1 MYEKLKDFQLTI
13 VAVIIG
19 LALIICA
26 NYGADAIKKEGVGV
40 TGSAF
45 KVVKSDVA
53 ILNLDIK
60 SQSIS
65 KAVAYN
71 TIKNQIPIVK
81 EYLLT
86 QGIKENE
93 ISILPADSYPNYKI
107 NPKNGYST
115 NIIDFYNFNQTLQVK
130 TNNVETV
137 KDLSTAA
144 QSLLDKGI
152 DITVNA
158 PEYYC
163 SELNDMKVQLLKEAT
178 IDAKQ
183 RASGMLSATNNKVGK
198 IRSVR
203 MGVFQVTPVDSTMV
217 SDLGISDTTAI
228 DKKITAVANVVF
240 GIK

>member
-13 VAVIIG
+13 VAIIIG
-19 LALIICA
+19 IALIICS
-26 NYGADAIKKEGVGV
+26 NYAADAIKREGVGV

-60 SQSIS
+60 AQNIS
-65 KAVAYN
+65 KAAAYN
-71 TIKNQIPIVK
+71 KIRSQLPELKD
-81 EYLLT
+81 YLIS

-93 ISILPADSYPNYKI
+93 ITIMPADSYPNYKI
-107 NPKNGYST
+107 NPQNGYTT
-115 NIIDFYNFNQTLQVK
+115 NIVEFYNFNQTIQIK

-137 KDLSTAA
+137 KILSTAA

-152 DITVNA
+152 DLTVNP

-163 SELNDMKVQLLKEAT
+163 SELNDIKVQLLKEAT

-183 RASGMLSATNNKVGK
+183 RAAGMLSATNNKVGK
-198 IRSVR
+198 IQSVK

-217 SDLGISDTTAI
+217 SDLGISDTSSI

-240 GIK
+240 SIK